1 MYTILKLKEINVI
14 IGKWIH
20 FFVCRA
26 TAVERSMILQT
37 KAMRDRQEL
46 REMRKYRF
54 SLMRS
59 VFILEFVDLQKESE
73 KCRYKL

>member
-1 MYTILKLKEINVI
+1 
-14 IGKWIH
+14 
-20 FFVCRA
+20 
-26 TAVERSMILQT
+26 MILQT